1 MEGSFPPLMTPREKR
16 DFPQRRKCHAEIE
29 IQRSADRGNAE
40 GSGGRR
46 GGRRCH
52 AQTRVSAA
60 TFYKWRAKF
69 GGMGTSDMA
78 RLRELERENARLKR
92 MYADLSLEHQV
103 ATEAL
108 GKKW

>member
-1 MEGSFPPLMTPREKR
+1 M
-16 DFPQRRKCHAEIE
+16 RKSKFSEAQIAAMLKEAAGGVAV
-29 IQRSADRGNAE
+29 ADV
-40 GSGGRR
+40 
-46 GGRRCH
+46 
-52 AQTRVSAA
+52 TRKHGVSAT

-103 ATEAL
+103 AKEAL
-108 GKKW
+108 EKKWQGRRSAWLRCSGPSRTQG